1 MNSAVTLVQRAATPP
16 APAASTA
23 PAGTAPAAA
32 APTATATGAAGTYT
46 VTATDTL
53 SGIAA
58 RFGVDQTRLAAA
70 NNIAGPAF
78 VVRAGQVLTIP
89 ATGGSSTYTV
99 TGTDT
104 LSGIGARFNIDWMR
118 IAEANGIAGPG
129 YLVRA
134 GQVLNIPAR

>member
-1 MNSAVTLVQRAATPP
+1 MAT
-16 APAASTA
+16 
-23 PAGTAPAAA
+23 PAAA
-32 APTATATGAAGTYT
+32 APTVTSTGAAGTYT

-78 VVRAGQVLTIP
+78 VVRTGQVLTIP
-89 ATGGSSTYTV
+89 ATGGASSYTV

-104 LSGIGARFNIDWMR
+104 LSGIGVRFGVAWER

-134 GQVLNIPAR
+134 GQTLTIPAR